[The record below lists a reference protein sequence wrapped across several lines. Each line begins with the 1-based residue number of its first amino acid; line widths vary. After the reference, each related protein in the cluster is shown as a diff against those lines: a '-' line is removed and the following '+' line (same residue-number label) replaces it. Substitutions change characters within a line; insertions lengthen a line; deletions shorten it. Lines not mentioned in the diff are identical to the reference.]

1 MLLRI
6 INKFF
11 KLLSFQWLKLKWKN
25 IYWGSLATIGENSF
39 FHVESK
45 LHNLL
50 NNKAKIQIG
59 KFTHIR
65 GELLLFAHGGEINI
79 GDYCYIGEGTR
90 IWSALK
96 ISIGNR
102 VLIAH
107 NVNIHDNISHPM
119 NAELRHEHQKH
130 IITKGH
136 PTENIDL
143 KEKEVIIN
151 DDAWIG
157 FNASILKGTTIGKG
171 AVIGACSVVTKDVP
185 DYAIVVGNPAKI
197 IGYSNN

>member
-143 KEKEVIIN
+143 KEFK
-151 DDAWIG
+151 
-157 FNASILKGTTIGKG
+157 
-171 AVIGACSVVTKDVP
+171 
-185 DYAIVVGNPAKI
+185 
-197 IGYSNN
+197 